1 MTTLQLFCERTSQQ
15 DATTADALKRILD
28 EMSRHDVVLLE
39 FGKKLEALVK
49 VPDVDLRQTRTLL
62 FGAPSTL
69 SARPQTAPTQTAAP
83 LFPGCEP
90 PKKRRAEDDQEG
102 GQKRRKVRGLAR
114 RSDVNED
121 EDFFYDQPT
130 SM

>member
-28 EMSRHDVVLLE
+28 KMSRHDVVLLE
-39 FGKKLEALVK
+39 FGKKREA
-49 VPDVDLRQTRTLL
+49 VPDVDLPQTRTLP

-69 SARPQTAPTQTAAP
+69 SARPQTAPTQNAAP
-83 LFPGCEP
+83 LFPGREP

-102 GQKRRKVRGLAR
+102 GQKRRKVRVLAR
-114 RSDVNED
+114 RSDVHED